1 MNKLCIYLPPLA
13 PDYSGVC
20 SALYEL
26 NGMSVIH
33 DASGCTGNYTGF
45 DEQRWY
51 DDQRFVYC
59 SGLREIDAVLGDD
72 NKLINKLLKANEDLN
87 PEFITVLGS
96 PVPMIIGSDMT
107 GIAKELEY
115 ASNKPCLG
123 FDTTG
128 LNYYDVGI
136 KKAYLKLAERF
147 VSDSKEKVKNSI
159 NLLGVT
165 PLDFGIKNN
174 VSDLKNVFISNGI
187 KINSCWSMGT
197 SLNEIKE
204 TTKAEMNVVVSVSG
218 LELARYLKKK
228 YNMPYCVVLPV
239 GEYGIKK
246 CLDLIKNNVECEEY
260 SKKETVRKDK
270 VLIIGEQVSSNAI
283 RDVLINKY
291 DFEIVDVA
299 TFFMLD
305 KEIKEKQDFIIENES
320 YLIKKFRED
329 NYEFIIGDPIIKQLL
344 PDESK
349 TKFIE
354 IPHVAVSSK
363 ICWDNSVDIIGNGV
377 YEILDKVNS

>member
-26 NGMSVIH
+26 NGMSIIH

-45 DEQRWY
+45 DEPRWY
-51 DDQRFVYC
+51 DDQRFIFC

-72 NKLINKLLKANEDLN
+72 DKLIRKTLEANDDLK
-87 PEFITVLGS
+87 PEFIAILGS
-96 PVPMIIGSDMT
+96 PVPMVIGSDMN
-107 GIAKELEY
+107 GIAKEMEY
-115 ASNKPCLG
+115 DSGKPCLG

-136 KKAYLKLAERF
+136 KKAYLKMAERF
-147 VSDSKEKVKNSI
+147 LSSTNEKIKNSI

-174 VSDLKNVFISNGI
+174 VSDLKNIFIKNNI

-197 SLNEIKE
+197 SLKEIKE
-204 TTKAEMNVVVSVSG
+204 TTKAEMNLVVSVSG

-228 YNMPYCVVLPV
+228 YDMPYCVGVPV
-239 GEYGIKK
+239 GDYGIKR
-246 CLDLIKNNVECEEY
+246 CLSLIKNNIEFKENL
-260 SKKETVRKDK
+260 KKKILRKEK
-270 VLIIGEQVSSNAI
+270 TLIIGEQVLSNAL
-283 RDVLINKY
+283 RDVLINEY
-291 DFEIVDVA
+291 DFETVNVA
-299 TFFMLD
+299 TFFMMD
-305 KEIKEKQDFIIENES
+305 KEIKDEKDFVIENES
-320 YLIKKFRED
+320 YLIEKFKKD
-329 NYEFIIGDPIIKQLL
+329 NYEFVIGDPLIKQLL
-344 PDESK
+344 PNGSK

-354 IPHVAVSSK
+354 LPHVAVSSK
-363 ICWDNSVDIIGNGV
+363 ICWDNSIDIMGKGA
-377 YEILDKVNS
+377 YEILNKVNN

>member
-26 NGMSVIH
+26 NGMSIIH

-45 DEQRWY
+45 DEPRWY
-51 DDQRFVYC
+51 DNQRFVFC

-72 NKLINKLLKANEDLN
+72 EKLIRKVKEADEELE
-87 PEFITVLGS
+87 PEFIAVLGS
-96 PVPMIIGSDMT
+96 PVPMVIGSDMK
-107 GIAKELEY
+107 GIAKEMEY
-115 ASNKPCLG
+115 DLQKPCLG

-136 KKAYLKLAERF
+136 KTAYLKVAERF
-147 VSDSKEKVKNSI
+147 LSDSDEKIKNSI

-174 VSDLKNVFISNGI
+174 AEDLKNIFIKNNI

-197 SLNEIKE
+197 SLKEIKE
-204 TTKAEMNVVVSVSG
+204 TTKAEMNLVVSVSG
-218 LELARYLKKK
+218 IELARYLKKK
-228 YNMPYCVVLPV
+228 YNIPYHIGMPV
-239 GEYGIKK
+239 GEYGINK
-246 CLDLIKNNVECEEY
+246 CVDLMKGNSEL
-260 SKKETVRKDK
+260 KKEVQNKTLRKEK

-283 RDVLINKY
+283 RDVLINEYGFKS
-291 DFEIVDVA
+291 VDVA
-299 TFFMLD
+299 TFFMMD
-305 KEIKEKQDFIIENES
+305 KEIKGEKDFDIENEN
-320 YLIKKFRED
+320 YLIRKFKED
-329 NYEFIIGDPIIKQLL
+329 LYDFIIGDPLIKQLL
-344 PDESK
+344 PEKSRV
-349 TKFIE
+349 KFIE

-363 ICWDNSVDIIGNGV
+363 ICWNNSVDIMGKGV
-377 YEILDKVNS
+377 YEILDNVNN